1 MKDIY
6 VLRVEKLDSKKCR
19 VEYVVPLTNT
29 SENIVGCAVN
39 SFDTNIEN
47 FDYFSKHLINP
58 LFAANRKNK
67 GGNRKENKKEAV
79 KTISDHKKIFEK

>member
-6 VLRVEKLDSKKCR
+6 VLRVEKLDQKKCR

-29 SENIVGCAVN
+29 SENIVGCVVN

-58 LFAANRKNK
+58 LFDLLI
-67 GGNRKENKKEAV
+67 
-79 KTISDHKKIFEK
+79 ISCLKQKVNLQIKLHILHL